1 MFALA
6 DHPIAIE
13 KLPNTQ
19 TKRQKSGLSPCQSSQ
34 AIYNTDCK
42 NLFRHPLGLKPSGN
56 LYEDFYRGRKCIRG
70 KSLGPFFTALP
81 DEQLLLILSM
91 LNASDLLFF
100 GTCSRAFYILCSH
113 DELWRALVLEEL
125 NGGFSIQKT
134 WKSSYICT
142 KAGTTQWKI
151 AKIQVP
157 GLYSDVFFQS
167 FYCAQTPI
175 RAEWLCVETLDRI
188 DASSLPMS
196 KFTELYDIRN
206 RPVIL
211 KNATTHWPAL
221 KKWTSDSYLIQTC
234 QEKTLYAGGYAFTIE
249 NYLKY
254 CRTLR
259 DDQPLCIF
267 DKDFAAK
274 IPSLALD
281 YDVPQYFQ
289 HDLGAL
295 LGQEFRPDYRWLIIG
310 PERSGSTFHIDPNA
324 TNAWNAVIKGA
335 KKWILFPP
343 KCTPPGV
350 FPSEDQ
356 SVVSTPISLMEWFLT
371 FYAEIGKLPPHQ
383 RPLEGICRAGEV
395 VYVPHGWWHLV
406 LNIEESIA
414 ITQNFISVGNVKSVL
429 RFLSEKPDQ
438 VSGCAHEIRPKLS
451 SMLKELLMQHE
462 PTLMAQ
468 IEKEMRTSEEKRT
481 QWGNVLKDQ
490 SFNFSFQFEEAVR

>member
-1 MFALA
+1 MFAITN
-6 DHPIAIE
+6 HPIAIE
-13 KLPNTQ
+13 KLSSHRI
-19 TKRQKSGLSPCQSSQ
+19 KRRKSGLSPCPSSRMN
-34 AIYNTDCK
+34 YTPDCATS
-42 NLFRHPLGLKPSGN
+42 FRHPSGLKPSGN
-56 LYEDFYRGRKCIRG
+56 LYEDIYRGGTCIRR
-70 KSLGPFFTALP
+70 KSLGPFFTALS
-81 DEQLLLILSM
+81 DEQLLLVLSM
-91 LNASDLLFF
+91 LDANGLSCL
-100 GTCSRAFYILCSH
+100 GSCSRALYVFCSH

-125 NGGFSIQKT
+125 NGKFSPKKT

-142 KAGTTQWKI
+142 KVEAQWKE
-151 AKIQVP
+151 ATIQVT

-175 RAEWLCVETLDRI
+175 RTEWLCVESLDRI
-188 DASSLPMS
+188 DVSSLPLS
-196 KFTELYDIRN
+196 EFTKRYDRGN

-211 KNATTHWPAL
+211 ENAISHWPAL
-221 KKWTSDSYLIQTC
+221 KKWTSDSYLTQMC
-234 QEKTLYAGGYAFTIE
+234 QQETLYAGGYAFTME

-267 DKDFAAK
+267 DKDFAVK
-274 IPSLALD
+274 FPSLAHD

-289 HDLGAL
+289 QDFAAL
-295 LGQEFRPDYRWLIIG
+295 LTQEFRPDYRWLIIG

-343 KCTPPGV
+343 KCIPPGV
-350 FPSEDQ
+350 FPSDDK

-371 FYAEIGKLPPHQ
+371 FYAEISKLPPHR

-414 ITQNFISVGNVKSVL
+414 ITQNFISVGNVKSVI
-429 RFLSEKPDQ
+429 RFLTEKPDQ
-438 VSGCAHEIRPKLS
+438 VSGCAHEIRPKLGGV
-451 SMLKELLMQHE
+451 LIKLLRQKEPALLE
-462 PTLMAQ
+462 Q
-468 IEKEMRTSEEKRT
+468 IEAEMRTSEREKSK
-481 QWGNVLKDQ
+481 WGNLLKAET
-490 SFNFSFQFEEAVR
+490 FNFSFQIEDVL